1 MYRSPD
7 CARAGARARS
17 LPAAPC
23 EHPGFPSDTE
33 CVLFVFINV
42 HPTPIVR
49 CAAMYLGRPPPDG
62 ECRELRSVGVMV
74 AAMDLSRLFRGQ
86 KTDFSIHFTSSNASQ
101 LPLFSFLASRQPAFP
116 STHTHQTRRTFL
128 LPITQAVLT
137 GPGVERY
144 PKPGCWAARVRM

>member
-1 MYRSPD
+1 MYRSPV

-17 LPAAPC
+17 LPGRAACTPKKNIRAD
-23 EHPGFPSDTE
+23 S
-33 CVLFVFINV
+33 VLFVFINV

-86 KTDFSIHFTSSNASQ
+86 KTDFSIHFTSST
-101 LPLFSFLASRQPAFP
+101 PLFSFLASRQPAFP

-144 PKPGCWAARVRM
+144 RKPGCWAARVRM